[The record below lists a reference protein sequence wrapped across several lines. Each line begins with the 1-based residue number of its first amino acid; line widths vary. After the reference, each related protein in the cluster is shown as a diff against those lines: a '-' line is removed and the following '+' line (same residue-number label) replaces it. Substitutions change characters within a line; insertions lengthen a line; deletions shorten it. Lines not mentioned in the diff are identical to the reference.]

1 MIVVDAS
8 LMVAW
13 LLQED
18 ELRIVPDVYDTL
30 PERDIVVP
38 SHWPVELA
46 NALLV
51 NVRRRRILLEKL
63 DSILDGL
70 SIFRISID
78 AAIPVEQIGILAHF
92 AATQKLTVYD
102 ASYVQL
108 ALEQRAP
115 LATLDRDMRAA
126 AQKLE
131 IELIPRD

>member
-46 NALLV
+46 SALLV

-131 IELIPRD
+131 IKLIPRD